1 MKKMALIGFTV
12 LLNCTELCQL
22 DTVFFDMCVVFRSS
36 HESEQFQAACRRL
49 KHLQRHA
56 MDKEEE
62 EEEGEGEGPPNM
74 EDEKVLDQLTIKVAF
89 PYTEHFQQVEQ
100 KARNHISKLSPYIQA

>member
-1 MKKMALIGFTV
+1 MSTWQV
-12 LLNCTELCQL
+12 
-22 DTVFFDMCVVFRSS
+22 VFFDMCVDFGSL
-36 HESEQFQAACRRL
+36 HESEPFQAACRRI

-56 MDKEEE
+56 LDEEEEKEEE
-62 EEEGEGEGPPNM
+62 EEKGPPNM
-74 EDEKVLDQLTIKVAF
+74 EDEKVLDQLTIKASS